1 MHWTRQD
8 YIFFH
13 LEGHGREALFEDV
26 DLSRTVGWFTSIYPV
41 LLDMHLQDKNGQ
53 PGMLLKMV
61 KEQIR
66 NIPHN
71 GIGYGLLRYLCVDPA
86 ISEQMR
92 TAPQPEISFNYL
104 GQLDQAF
111 AEGTLFAPA
120 LEASGPALSTQNK
133 RAHLFDVTGA
143 LLKIS

>member
-1 MHWTRQD
+1 
-8 YIFFH
+8 
-13 LEGHGREALFEDV
+13 
-26 DLSRTVGWFTSIYPV
+26 
-41 LLDMHLQDKNGQ
+41 
-53 PGMLLKMV
+53 MV
-61 KEQIR
+61 KEQTC

-86 ISEQMR
+86 IFQQMR

-120 LEASGPALSTQNK
+120 LEASGPALNNRT
-133 RAHLFDVTGA
+133 RGHICLM
-143 LLKIS
+143 